1 MKKCSKYRA
10 CDAEENGLQ
19 VDGVVRRHHPVRS
32 DWNLK
37 RRLFLIKNALFLGRL
52 RKKSVAYRALLCECK
67 EKFLKITTVVDTRN
81 SKNSKR
87 ILFIALELY

>member
-1 MKKCSKYRA
+1 MKQCLKYKA
-10 CDAEENGLQ
+10 YDAEENGLQ
-19 VDGVVRRHHPVRS
+19 VDGVVRRHHPVRR

-37 RRLFLIKNALFLGRL
+37 RRLLSIKNALFRGRQ
-52 RKKSVAYRALLCECK
+52 RKKSEAYRTLLCECK
-67 EKFLKITTVVDTRN
+67 EKFLEITTLVDTRN